1 MPSIRRTTIAT
12 LTALALFTALPLSG
26 AWAQSAPTG
35 VYKVAG
41 KMAPLTQVAAYKG
54 QPERGKPVTVLVF
67 TAKDQKKSSN
77 AASDALF
84 GELGD
89 AVVVKMFDDGTVYS
103 AELVHAA
110 FDLPNN
116 TLTVFGGVT
125 IKDYKKADGQISGE
139 FTSGGEKDARGQK
152 WEVGLVFSTKAP

>member
-1 MPSIRRTTIAT
+1 MPSTLRKTIAV
-12 LTALALFTALPLSG
+12 LMALLLFIGVPLIG
-26 AWAQSAPTG
+26 ASAQTAPTG

-41 KMAPLTQVAAYKG
+41 KTTTLTQAAAYKG
-54 QPERGKPVTVLVF
+54 QPESGKPVTVLVF

-89 AVVVKMFDDGTVYS
+89 AVVVKVFDDGKIYN
-103 AELVHAA
+103 AELVHSA

-116 TLTVFGGVT
+116 TLTLFNGVT
-125 IKDYKKADGQISGE
+125 IKDFKKAEGMISGVL
-139 FTSGGEKDARGQK
+139 TSNGEKDARGQK
-152 WEVGLVFSTKAP
+152 WEVDLAFKTNAP